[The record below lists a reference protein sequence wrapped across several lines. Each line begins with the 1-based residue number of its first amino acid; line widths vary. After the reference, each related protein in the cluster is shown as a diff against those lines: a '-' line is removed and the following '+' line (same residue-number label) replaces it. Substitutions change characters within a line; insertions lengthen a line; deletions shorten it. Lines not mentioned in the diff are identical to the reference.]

1 VSQSPVSLPPAGSSG
16 ADLFAAMRTMV
27 THAEAGGLQA
37 KQRVLAQLDE
47 VFEFQ
52 AAIMEGLARRLAEPD
67 QGYPAAVWEP
77 VTTSAAHIRAARMSV
92 SDAASALAHLVSL
105 TLNEAS
111 ATGQRIPHHDQV
123 NAGT

>member
-1 VSQSPVSLPPAGSSG
+1 MSQSPVSLPPAGSSG